1 MFVDKNMEVLST
13 WRDSGKYLPS
23 NTKRRQLM
31 MRLLGCFGKRQC
43 KPASLFER
51 QRYAQLRIVTNTAGH
66 VTRQSPLAKSASQL
80 GYGGY
85 LSPTTN
91 AG

>member
-51 QRYAQLRIVTNTAGH
+51 QRYAQLRIVTNSSGLTMYGH
-66 VTRQSPLAKSASQL
+66 ELLASRQLCEPR
-80 GYGGY
+80 
-85 LSPTTN
+85 
-91 AG
+91 